1 MGYRIGPC
9 GRTAAE
15 LRYIQALLDV
25 FAQLPPERQETVR
38 KMIACV
44 AATPEEGMALFRVLV
59 QKKTLSATADA
70 TGVSPRRLARLRLDF
85 FAHMPL

>member
-15 LRYIQALLDV
+15 LRYIQATLDV
-25 FAQLPPERQETVR
+25 FAQLPPERQEAVR
-38 KMIACV
+38 AMIARA

-59 QKKTLSATADA
+59 QKKPLSAAAEA
-70 TGVSPRRLARLRLDF
+70 TGIPLGRLARLRLEF